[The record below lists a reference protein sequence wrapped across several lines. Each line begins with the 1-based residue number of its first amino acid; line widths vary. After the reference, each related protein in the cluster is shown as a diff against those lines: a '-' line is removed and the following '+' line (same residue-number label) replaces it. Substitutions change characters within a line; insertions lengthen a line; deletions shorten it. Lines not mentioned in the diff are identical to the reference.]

1 MGWRFIDTDVG
12 NPYFVTAADE
22 AIYQVR
28 KENLVENTLH
38 FYRRD
43 PSAISVG
50 RSRKIHNDINIS
62 ECLKHN
68 VKIVRRTTGGGTIFT
83 DKQCLIYSLVFNRET
98 VKLNSSLEAFRNV
111 CHQITN
117 ALEKLDINTVYKP
130 PNDILLNGKKISG
143 SAQVQKENIVLI
155 HGTILIDTNLE
166 VMKKVLKNSKN
177 FNVSTI
183 CNETGFLPSIDT
195 IKEELKKNFETF
207 FDFSFEKSTFS
218 NYENS
223 LIDTL
228 LKVRY
233 LNDAWNF
240 IR

>member
-1 MGWRFIDTDVG
+1 MGWRFIDTDIG

-22 AIYQVR
+22 AIYQAR
-28 KENLVENTLH
+28 KEKIVENTLH

-50 RSRKIHNDINIS
+50 RSRKIHDDINID
-62 ECLKHN
+62 ECLDHN
-68 VKIVRRTTGGGTIFT
+68 IKIVRRITGGGTIFT
-83 DKQCLIYSLVFNRET
+83 DKQCLIYSLVFDRGT
-98 VKLNSSLEAFRNV
+98 VKLYSSRETFKNI
-111 CHQITN
+111 CHLIVTV
-117 ALEKLDINTVYKP
+117 LEKLGINTIYKP

-143 SAQVQKENIVLI
+143 SAQAQKENIVLI
-155 HGTILIDTNLE
+155 HGTILIDTDLE
-166 VMKKVLKNSKN
+166 LMKRVLKKSNN

-183 CNETGFLPSIDT
+183 RNEIGFLLSLDT

-207 FDFSFEKSTFS
+207 FDFNFKKSTFS
-218 NYENS
+218 NCEKH
-223 LIDTL
+223 LIDKL
-228 LKVRY
+228 LKERY